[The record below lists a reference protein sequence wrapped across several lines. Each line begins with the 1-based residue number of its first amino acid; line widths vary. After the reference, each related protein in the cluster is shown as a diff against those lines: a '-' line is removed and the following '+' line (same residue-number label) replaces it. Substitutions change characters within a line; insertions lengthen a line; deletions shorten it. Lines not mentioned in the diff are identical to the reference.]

1 MAQRQSDQSEDQ
13 LDRLFVT
20 YREACGCPDASPEFM
35 PNLWGKIEARQ
46 NSSVFMFWLAKRLVT
61 AAAAVCVLMGGL
73 LVFSW
78 RVGAQYYPYTYVD
91 ILAADQAS
99 ESEGLL
105 QAVFADPVTDA
116 ASEKDAL

>member
-20 YREACGCPDASPEFM
+20 YREACGSPDASPQFM
-35 PNLWGKIEARQ
+35 PNLWRKIEAQQ

-78 RVGAQYYPYTYVD
+78 RVGTQYYPYTYVD

-105 QAVFADPVTDA
+105 QAVFADPTTDS